1 MTATGTDELSELSP
15 EELLLEAEKLVPMG
29 EYAKAEAAA
38 LAAREAFASSGD
50 TGREAEAIR
59 FEILSRQGAE
69 EQIEEL
75 PEIDLLAEIELS
87 RFRTSGDRKAAAVMM
102 YTVAEVNV
110 HRPSKKIRADANQLV
125 QESLEVFKE
134 LGDEHWEA
142 RALLMLI
149 NVEYKQKV
157 GSPASMHQHAD
168 KAMRIFKETGD
179 SKRQAMAIHSKSLA
193 YMSEKNRTAAIQ
205 SAQEALALYRK
216 MGEIRF
222 AVEELKT
229 IALWR
234 FGMPGNQLVIA
245 SRELIEALEMARKHL
260 PAWHE
265 ASVLQQTLKCLNQA
279 NNQKEALK
287 QAKLSLRRFEQLVVD
302 EDDDSMEL
310 QKAQLRIMID
320 DLEGRQPREGPERFA
335 TFKERPRLNILLEIA
350 SAQMNNGNLQMA
362 ANYAQAA
369 MPLAEEQGRPDKKIK
384 ALHIIAQIHLRVGDK
399 HKTIETAKAAQSL
412 AQENNDR
419 SGEGQSWLMMAL
431 AHSVTKAYEKSQRC
445 CWEAQAIFEELGD
458 EKREADVWH
467 LVTEL
472 HMMTK
477 QREAALQSAAKR
489 LEVLQRG
496 ENYKLQANALS
507 NIAVIFLQMNNWE
520 EAERSAMEMLRL
532 SRMNV
537 TYLNVEISAQLLLL
551 QIHLQH
557 FSETGREEDS
567 EYLAKATTAA
577 EHAGMLASR
586 EMATIQSKAQTK
598 YWQGEALLNSGQVDV
613 ALRAAQEAEALYK
626 QCPEQDPE
634 SEIRS
639 QLLQAACQGSLGF
652 DDDGQKLCEQAH
664 ARAKEVGMKPLEKM
678 AEELSKQLKKKPSR
692 AAAAKPAATQQAAPV
707 AVPEAGAKSTALSAG
722 LDKGMVRAKILTH
735 VENTMAGEGI
745 ADGDTPLMDAGL
757 DSLSAID
764 LQNLISADFPFGGSS
779 NTLLFDYPTVRE
791 LVDYIVEQSKIAGL

>member
-1 MTATGTDELSELSP
+1 MAGAGVDDLSQLSP

-87 RFRTSGDRKAAAVMM
+87 RFRTSGDQKAAAVMM

-110 HRPSKKIRADANQLV
+110 HRPSKKIRADADQLV
-125 QESLEVFKE
+125 QESLEVFQE

-157 GSPASMHQHAD
+157 GSAASMHQHAD
-168 KAMRIFKETGD
+168 KAMRIFREAGD
-179 SKRQAMAIHSKSLA
+179 LKRQAMAIHSKSLA

-287 QAKLSLRRFEQLVVD
+287 QAKLSLRRFEQLPD
-302 EDDDSMEL
+302 EDDESMEM

-320 DLEGRQPREGPERFA
+320 DLEGRQPSEGPERFA

-350 SAQMNNGNLQMA
+350 NTQLNNGNLQMA

-369 MPLAEEQGRPDKKIK
+369 MPLAEEQDRPDKQVK

-399 HKTIETAKAAQSL
+399 HKTIETAKAAQTL

-419 SGEGQSWLMMAL
+419 AGEGQTWLMMAL
-431 AHSVTKAYEKSQRC
+431 AHQISKAYEKSQRC

-472 HMMTK
+472 HLMTK
-477 QREAALQSAAKR
+477 QQEAALQSAAKR
-489 LEVLQRG
+489 LECLQRG

-507 NIAVIFLQMNNWE
+507 SIASIFLQMNNYE
-520 EAERSAMEMLRL
+520 EAERSALEMLRL

-537 TYLNVEISAQLLLL
+537 TYLNVEISAQILLL

-557 FSETGREEDS
+557 FSETGREQDS

-586 EMATIQSKAQTK
+586 EMATIPSKAAVK
-598 YWQGEALLNSGQVDV
+598 YWQGEVLLNSGQVDV

-626 QCPEQDPE
+626 QCAEQDPE

-652 DDDGQKLCEQAH
+652 DDDGQKLCEQAA
-664 ARAKEVGMKPLEKM
+664 ARAKEVGLKPLEKM
-678 AEELSKQLKKKPSR
+678 AEELSKQIKKKPSR
-692 AAAAKPAATQQAAPV
+692 AAAAKPAATEQAAPV
-707 AVPEAGAKSTALSAG
+707 AVPQAGAKSTALSAG

-791 LVDYIVEQSKIAGL
+791 LTDYIVEQSKIAGV